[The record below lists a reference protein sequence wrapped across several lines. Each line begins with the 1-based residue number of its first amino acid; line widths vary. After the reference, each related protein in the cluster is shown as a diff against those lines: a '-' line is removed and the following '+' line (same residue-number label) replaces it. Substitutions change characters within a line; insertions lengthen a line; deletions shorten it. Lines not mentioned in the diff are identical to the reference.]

1 VKVSSLKL
9 EHGAHLSIEQKE
21 WIMQVAAR
29 ASTLAECA
37 ACPDCERVLVLS
49 YLPAEHKRPFVHAG
63 SQGWVITCHCCGSE
77 FPVRHSELFR
87 TLIEPER
94 MH

>member
-1 VKVSSLKL
+1 
-9 EHGAHLSIEQKE
+9 
-21 WIMQVAAR
+21 MQVAAR